1 MQGITPFLW
10 FDDNAEEAANF
21 YTSVFEDSQIL
32 NLVRY
37 GEAGPGPAGSV
48 MVVSFQLHSQQ
59 FDAVNGGPVYSF
71 TPATSFFV
79 SCASTREVDA
89 LWAQLLAGGTA
100 LMELGAYPFSPRFG
114 WLQDKFGISWQIG
127 LEERKQKIAPF
138 LMFTGKQH
146 GRAEEAIRYYTSLID
161 RSTIEEIV
169 RNGPGEEEPEGTVK
183 RAVFTL
189 DGLEMMAMD
198 SAYPHGFTFTPAV
211 SFVANCD
218 SQAEIDELWDTLGDG
233 GEIQQCGWLTDRFG
247 VTWQIVPVILA
258 TLMQDPDPARA
269 RRVTEA
275 MLQMVKLDIA
285 ALENA

>member
-10 FDDNAEEAANF
+10 FDDNAEEAADF
-21 YTSVFEDSQIL
+21 YISVFDDSRIL
-32 NLVRY
+32 SLVRY
-37 GEAGPGPAGSV
+37 SEAGPGPAGSV
-48 MVVSFQLHSQQ
+48 MVVSFQLHGQQ

-71 TPATSFFV
+71 TPATSLFV
-79 SCASTREVDA
+79 SCASTSEVDA
-89 LWAQLLAGGTA
+89 LWAKLLAGGTA

-146 GRAEEAIRYYTSLID
+146 GRAEEAIRHYTSLID
-161 RSTIEEIV
+161 RSRIEEIV

-189 DGLEMMAMD
+189 DGLEMIAMD
-198 SAYPHGFTFTPAV
+198 SAYAHAFTFTPAM
-211 SFVANCD
+211 SFVVNCD
-218 SQAEIDELWDTLGDG
+218 SQDEIDELWGRLGDG
-233 GEIQQCGWLTDRFG
+233 GEVQQCGWLIDRFG